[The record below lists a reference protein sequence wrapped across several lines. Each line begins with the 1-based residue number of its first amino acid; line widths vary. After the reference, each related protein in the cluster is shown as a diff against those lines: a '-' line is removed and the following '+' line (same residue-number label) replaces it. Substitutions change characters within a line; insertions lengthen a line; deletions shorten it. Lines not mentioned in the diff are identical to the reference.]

1 MQVLRNVLS
10 YGLISKLQGYRA
22 PKHGISVPL
31 GMSSFGYYY
40 IASGIVPYIS
50 KETGET
56 ITYISDL
63 ILSFTEFLA
72 SLPDFRER
80 KG

>member
-1 MQVLRNVLS
+1 
-10 YGLISKLQGYRA
+10 
-22 PKHGISVPL
+22 
-31 GMSSFGYYY
+31 MSSFGYYY